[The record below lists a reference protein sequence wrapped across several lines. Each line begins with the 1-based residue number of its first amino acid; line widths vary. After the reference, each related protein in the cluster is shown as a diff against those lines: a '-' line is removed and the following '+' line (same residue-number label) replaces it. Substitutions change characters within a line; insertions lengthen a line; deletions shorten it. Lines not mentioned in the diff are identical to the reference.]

1 MASNLPTFSQLDL
14 EQRKQFLDDLKLLA
28 KAEHEEVFR
37 IISRHNVEYSENS
50 NGVFFDLML
59 VGNDVFSKLVAYMEL
74 CKEQRKSEDIRT
86 QEMNVLRQET
96 AE

>member
-1 MASNLPTFSQLDL
+1 MASNPPTFSQVDL

-37 IISRHNVEYSENS
+37 IISRHTVEYSENS

-59 VGNDVFSKLVAYMEL
+59 VSNTIFSKLVAYMDL
-74 CKEQRKSEDIRT
+74 CKEQRKNEDIRT